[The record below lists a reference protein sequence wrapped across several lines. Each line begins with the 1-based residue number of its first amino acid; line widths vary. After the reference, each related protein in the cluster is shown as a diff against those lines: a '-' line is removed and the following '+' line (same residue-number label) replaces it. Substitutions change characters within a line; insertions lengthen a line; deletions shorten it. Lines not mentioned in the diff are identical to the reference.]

1 MKQTSKTLILDK
13 KGVDFISDEFQTI
26 MKEYGVQ
33 KTNIV
38 KARLAMESVLLDISD
53 HYDEKKEITVIMGS
67 KFGSRFFTVRYEG
80 SPYNP
85 MEDAV
90 SDGWTGQILSSVAI
104 VPAWSHKNGYN
115 EMYVRVPRNAKK
127 SEIVML
133 ASVAAGVLLGVLEN
147 YLPADISSF
156 FTEFV
161 CAE

>member
-67 KFGSRFFTVRYEG
+67 KFS
-80 SPYNP
+80 
-85 MEDAV
+85 
-90 SDGWTGQILSSVAI
+90 
-104 VPAWSHKNGYN
+104 
-115 EMYVRVPRNAKK
+115 
-127 SEIVML
+127 
-133 ASVAAGVLLGVLEN
+133 
-147 YLPADISSF
+147 
-156 FTEFV
+156 
-161 CAE
+161 C